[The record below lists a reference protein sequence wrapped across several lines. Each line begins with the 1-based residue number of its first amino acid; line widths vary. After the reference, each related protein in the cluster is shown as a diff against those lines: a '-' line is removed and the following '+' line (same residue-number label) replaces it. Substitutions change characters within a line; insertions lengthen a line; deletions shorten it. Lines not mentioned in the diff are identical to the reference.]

1 MALLHLHRDTLHAG
15 PRPGSG
21 GRVLHWLV
29 IALRRMHR
37 AILKAK
43 LRRLRNELICR
54 GGYVADKYSDASKF
68 PQAPVFLGDKWDF

>member
-1 MALLHLHRDTLHAG
+1 MALLHLHRDTLYAG
-15 PRPGSG
+15 THTSG
-21 GRVLHWLV
+21 GRALHWLL

-43 LRRLRNELICR
+43 LRRLRSELMCR

-68 PQAPVFLGDKWDF
+68 PQSPLMLGDKWDF